1 MEYLCIH
8 ERMPVRVIW
17 KSRSEEFPLAS
28 PTTIFFS
35 ILRNRI
41 SHKCAAKKTRYEN
54 IGKGGVQET
63 ILGGFGGHQVGHTR
77 LLLLPLTNI
86 VPPLLKQ
93 QDPALALSPPPPWWC
108 WCWRLD
114 SLQKNCLFELFVC
127 LFALT
132 WMESGEEGKAA
143 RLPPPRPSQG
153 PSRGWSHPSRS
164 FYQLLHLVIFTSAIS
179 FENPFFLLR
188 LRSKKSRWEEL
199 RLRVVAVESSLQLP
213 VDLLSNFLTRFTLNF
228 QTF

>member
-93 QDPALALSPPPPWWC
+93 QDPALSLSPPPPWWY

-114 SLQKNCLFELFVC
+114 SLQTNSLFELFVC

-179 FENPFFLLR
+179 LEHPFSFCA
-188 LRSKKSRWEEL
+188 SGPKSRGGKSCGCAWWPWK
-199 RLRVVAVESSLQLP
+199 APSSCRSTCFP
-213 VDLLSNFLTRFTLNF
+213 
-228 QTF
+228 TF